1 MDEETSGIIAMERL
15 IDKAV
20 NACRWL
26 DGDTDVTV
34 SGRNSKNQNATVS
47 VKFFAYVDNC
57 TAEVSTPVL
66 GPTFCPHE
74 PSETCLFMTVSCL

>member
-1 MDEETSGIIAMERL
+1 MDEETSGIMAMERL

-26 DGDTDVTV
+26 DRVTV
-34 SGRNSKNQNATVS
+34 SGPNSKNLNVS
-47 VKFFAYVDNC
+47 AKFFAYVGNG
-57 TAEVSTPVL
+57 TAEVFTPVL